1 MEFSSRGPRPN
12 ERATASAAPAVGSVA
27 DAKGAKT
34 PLSKKFRTMGA
45 SKGSRILFLSLLI
58 AATVLSVAAILLISL
73 KDGESGYV
81 NKDGYQ
87 VVALADKQVYF
98 GKVTAVNDSYISIT
112 DVYYLNQ
119 SDSANASNDVR
130 LIKRGGEVHCPTDR
144 MTISRAQVNF
154 WENIQPSGQI
164 AKLIEEWKEKNP
176 NGQACGTGSTQQ
188 NTETTTDE
196 ADTKTTP
203 QSDATGTDTPTDGTE
218 TQLP

>member
-1 MEFSSRGPRPN
+1 MEFSSRGLRPN
-12 ERATASAAPAVGSVA
+12 ERATTSAAPAAGSVA

-34 PLSKKFRTMGA
+34 PLSTKFKTMGT
-45 SKGSRILFLSLLI
+45 SKGSRVLFLSLLI
-58 AATVLSVAAILLISL
+58 AATVLSIAAILLISL
-73 KDGESGYV
+73 RDGETGYV

-98 GKVTAVNDSYISIT
+98 GKVTSVNDTYISIT

-119 SDSANASNDVR
+119 GDSSNASNDVR
-130 LIKRGGEVHCPTDR
+130 LIKRGGEVHCPADR

-164 AKLIEEWKEKNP
+164 AKLIEEWKQKNP
-176 NGQACGTGSTQQ
+176 DGQACGTGATQQ
-188 NTETTTDE
+188 NTESTADETETDTSAE
-196 ADTKTTP
+196 T
-203 QSDATGTDTPTDGTE
+203 TGTETPAGNTETE